1 MTFSGLREAGPLLL
15 VAAGGPSEVAERLAR
30 TATAVAAAL
39 ALPLLPELAP
49 LQVPD
54 LALEA
59 LAGGQSPVGLACL
72 GVDPGMALVDGLPWA
87 QALGAWRQPT
97 LLLVEAHQLAAGT
110 AAATTA
116 LLRQHGAPLRG
127 LIQWGS
133 PWQAEL
139 RRRDGLPWLGALGL
153 ADEDADGG
161 HDLRLALAL
170 AVQGAATG

>member
-1 MTFSGLREAGPLLL
+1 MTFSGLREAGSLVL
-15 VAAGGPSEVAERLAR
+15 VAAGGPSEVAERLER
-30 TATAVAAAL
+30 TAAAVATAL
-39 ALPLLPELAP
+39 VLPLLPDLAP
-49 LQVPD
+49 LEVPD

-59 LAGGQSPVGLACL
+59 LAGGPSPVGLACL
-72 GVDPGMALVDGLPWA
+72 GVDPGMALEDGLPWA
-87 QALGAWRQPT
+87 RALGAWRQPT

-116 LLRQHGAPLRG
+116 LLRQHGVPLRG

-153 ADEDADGG
+153 ADGDAGG
-161 HDLRLALAL
+161 VHDLRLAL